1 MSTQSAPTPQRGFH
15 VHSYKSE
22 NALVVECHGKLTV
35 EHAPLLRDKVRTL
48 IIDEKRIVL
57 DLKEVPFMDSS
68 GLGTL
73 VTLYVSGRT
82 RGCKVELINVS
93 PALRTLLG
101 MTNLLSLFE
110 QAGRFGGKL
119 P

>member
-1 MSTQSAPTPQRGFH
+1 MSTDSSPTFPRGFR
-15 VHSYKSE
+15 VHSYR
-22 NALVVECHGKLTV
+22 AQQAIVVECHGKLTL
-35 EHAPLLRDKVRTL
+35 EHAPLLRNKIRTL
-48 IIDEKRIVL
+48 IPDEKRIVL

-82 RGCKVELINVS
+82 RGCKLELVNVS
-93 PALRTLLG
+93 SALRTLLG

-110 QAGRFGGKL
+110 PVGRYGGKL

>member
-1 MSTQSAPTPQRGFH
+1 MSTDASPTRGFH
-15 VHSYKSE
+15 VHSYRSE
-22 NALVVECHGKLTV
+22 HAVVVECHGKLTL
-35 EHAPLLRDKVRTL
+35 EHAAQLRNKIRTL
-48 IIDEKRIVL
+48 IPDEKRIVL

-73 VTLYVSGRT
+73 VTLYVSGRS
-82 RGCKVELINVS
+82 RGCKLELINVS
-93 PALRTLLG
+93 AALRTLLG

-110 QAGRFGGKL
+110 QAGRYGGKL

>member
-1 MSTQSAPTPQRGFH
+1 MSTDSSPTSHRGFR
-15 VHSYKSE
+15 VHTYRSE
-22 NALVVECHGKLTV
+22 HAVVVECHGKLTL
-35 EHAPLLRDKVRTL
+35 EHAPQLRNKIRTL
-48 IIDEKRIVL
+48 ILDEKRIVL

-82 RGCKVELINVS
+82 RGCKLELVNVS
-93 PALRTLLG
+93 AALRTLLG

-110 QAGRFGGKL
+110 QAGRYGGKF

>member
-1 MSTQSAPTPQRGFH
+1 MSTDSSATSTRGFH
-15 VHSYKSE
+15 LHSYRCE
-22 NALVVECHGKLTV
+22 HAIVVECHGKLTL
-35 EHAPLLRDKVRTL
+35 EHAPQLRNKIRTL
-48 IIDEKRIVL
+48 MPDEKRIIL

-82 RGCKVELINVS
+82 HGCKIELVNVS
-93 PALRTLLG
+93 AALRTLLG

-110 QAGRFGGKL
+110 QAGRYGGKL